1 QQPACPD
8 ALFNFFVVLRL
19 LYSAL
24 PGHNIRT
31 TIVAT
36 ISLTLLFHPPTTQVR
51 AKLFTCSALDRHS
64 ALNTC
69 TLGHVESSSDSAT
82 LSGSDSYRGSFFCLS
97 LNRAHPITRTH
108 DGGGVSAGGLA
119 RCGPG

>member
-1 QQPACPD
+1 MTT
-8 ALFNFFVVLRL
+8 LLNRL
-19 LYSAL
+19 LIPL
-24 PGHNIRT
+24 PILSIASRSHFGLF
-31 TIVAT
+31 IVARF
-36 ISLTLLFHPPTTQVR
+36 LLASIFSAPITQVG

-82 LSGSDSYRGSFFCLS
+82 LSDSDSYRGSFFCFS

-108 DGGGVSAGGLA
+108 DGGGGSQ
-119 RCGPG
+119 